1 MIFLIF
7 EFQPCISLSFDN
19 WQNKSQEKKNISHLK
34 RDIFCRFMFYHSKE
48 NHFRLDERLR
58 KWPFSAKISL
68 QLQGL
73 IMWCFLVLGHCDKI
87 HLRVEGVFCPVSIS
101 VPMHNCLKQF
111 LKDYFYECSNS
122 ARDISALSFCLPRFF
137 DPCTFW
143 LLGLSSIWNF
153 DVGTFWNLGCFGAGT
168 LFHWD
173 ISALG
178 YFSTMDVRAWGN
190 YGLL

>member
-1 MIFLIF
+1 MISSIMAKLKICRKTMHFEVYTYYFFFHSKMIFLIF

-19 WQNKSQEKKNISHLK
+19 WQNKSTSQEKEHFPFEKRILFAISSFTIVEK
-34 RDIFCRFMFYHSKE
+34 

-101 VPMHNCLKQF
+101 VPVHNCLKQF
-111 LKDYFYECSNS
+111 LEY
-122 ARDISALSFCLPRFF
+122 
-137 DPCTFW
+137 
-143 LLGLSSIWNF
+143 
-153 DVGTFWNLGCFGAGT
+153 CFG
-168 LFHWD
+168 
-173 ISALG
+173 
-178 YFSTMDVRAWGN
+178 M
-190 YGLL
+190 